1 MKFRL
6 LDLLDFYSFKP
17 FFYINGKKYYSTFFS
32 VIISFICFSAI
43 FAFIIYFLVDMFD
56 KSNFTTVISTINPK
70 DPLSINF
77 TNEFFYFGMALED
90 PVTYDFVLNESIYTV
105 NATYRRG
112 ARDSNGIT
120 QWEEYPVELESCKL
134 EKFPT
139 KYQDLFRKKNLK
151 NMYCVKNFTYTIE
164 GTFLHDVYSFLL
176 FNFYQ
181 CKNTTYS
188 QKCKSN
194 KEIERY
200 LNGTFTAMEFTDISI
215 DPTNY
220 LEPDIP
226 IIGEGY
232 STVSNQSYRELHVF
246 LKQVSIK
253 KDRGI
258 IFSKYKQRDYIQLDF
273 VKDMNTFVPKNEFCS
288 ITLKISNRIDLYL
301 LRYRKL
307 QNTIADIGGV
317 LKVIT
322 VIGTVLTFLYSRNKY
337 DLELI
342 NSLFYIPN
350 NKEFPFTSKIHQNK
364 SQIGLNNIN
373 ENGNNTTSLTNAE
386 MINMHIKQK
395 EISNICSPGMGI
407 FNKDK
412 KKCNKEDSNEIN
424 FQLALQYNKFN
435 KKYKNII
442 KLSFLQLCFLQ
453 IKNRKHK
460 ERDDLLNKGIKII
473 MRRLDII
480 NYFIENVNFQK
491 IKVFCLLRNNIIYST
506 VQIKYV

>member
-1 MKFRL
+1 
-6 LDLLDFYSFKP
+6 
-17 FFYINGKKYYSTFFS
+17 
-32 VIISFICFSAI
+32 
-43 FAFIIYFLVDMFD
+43 MFD

-273 VKDMNTFVPKNEFCS
+273 VKDLNTFVPKNEFCS

-301 LRYRKL
+301 L
-307 QNTIADIGGV
+307 
-317 LKVIT
+317 
-322 VIGTVLTFLYSRNKY
+322 
-337 DLELI
+337 
-342 NSLFYIPN
+342 
-350 NKEFPFTSKIHQNK
+350 
-364 SQIGLNNIN
+364 
-373 ENGNNTTSLTNAE
+373 
-386 MINMHIKQK
+386 
-395 EISNICSPGMGI
+395 
-407 FNKDK
+407 
-412 KKCNKEDSNEIN
+412 
-424 FQLALQYNKFN
+424 
-435 KKYKNII
+435 
-442 KLSFLQLCFLQ
+442 
-453 IKNRKHK
+453 
-460 ERDDLLNKGIKII
+460 
-473 MRRLDII
+473 
-480 NYFIENVNFQK
+480 
-491 IKVFCLLRNNIIYST
+491 
-506 VQIKYV
+506 